1 MRHLTAR
8 ADKCANT
15 RQPFTQPNPTPVK
28 RKDSTMPENGNT
40 GHKGS
45 ALLTISLLEHS
56 TTPDEL
62 SDAILET
69 LIELSGEN
77 RVNIWHAELGL
88 SEDSLA
94 ALYSMY
100 ETGAG
105 YRRMR
110 LYGAYEAGRK
120 YRRRRRRK

>member
-1 MRHLTAR
+1 MP
-8 ADKCANT
+8 D
-15 RQPFTQPNPTPVK
+15 
-28 RKDSTMPENGNT
+28 KDST
-40 GHKGS
+40 GHKGA

-56 TTPDEL
+56 KTPDEL
-62 SDAILET
+62 SDIILEA
-69 LIELSGEN
+69 LIELSAEN

-100 ETGAG
+100 DTGAG

-110 LYGAYEAGRK
+110 LYGAYEAGRTK
-120 YRRRRRRK
+120 RSRRRKQ